1 MAETTK
7 KKRRT
12 RRVRETIREETR
24 AAYREAILE
33 AAAKTF
39 GRLGF
44 HDAKMTDIAAE
55 AGVAAGTLYNY
66 FASKDEIFALML
78 ERGQEH
84 FVETVQAAAAAE
96 PDPAQRIL
104 VFLRTVFSFLEQ
116 NGPLFAIY
124 LRQGGLNEW
133 SRQRLRESDN
143 HHIRRNVELLKAA
156 FAEAQ
161 ERGQLRDDL
170 STEELRELF
179 TGLMDAQV
187 FAWVSR
193 GCPPDLVAKAEVV
206 FDVFL
211 NGVRR

>member
-12 RRVRETIREETR
+12 RRVREAIREETR

-44 HDAKMTDIAAE
+44 HEVKMTDIAAE

-78 ERGQEH
+78 KRGHEH
-84 FVETVQAAAAAE
+84 FVEVVQTAVATE
-96 PDPAQRIL
+96 SDPEQRLL
-104 VFLRTVFSFLEQ
+104 VFLRTSFSFLEQ
-116 NGPLFAIY
+116 SGPLFAIY

-143 HHIRRNVELLKAA
+143 VQARRNLELLAA
-156 FAEAQ
+156 TFAAAQ
-161 ERGQLRDDL
+161 ESGQVRDDL
-170 STEELRELF
+170 PPEELLELF
-179 TGLMDAQV
+179 TGLIDAQI

-193 GCPPDLVAKAEVV
+193 GCPPDLVAKAEVI